1 MVTVKDSPNPNQ
13 AKFKELTDSLI
24 PLIDDIIVRNKGVTS
39 WEAISEEDVAT
50 MQRIRGYYLDEFNFQ
65 KAAQNG
71 LISKEHAAEIDDF
84 IEWDFSLGGYDV

>member
-50 MQRIRGYYLDEFNFQ
+50 MQRISRLMKNQ
-65 KAAQNG
+65 RN
-71 LISKEHAAEIDDF
+71 
-84 IEWDFSLGGYDV
+84 